1 MSFINF
7 SNHPS
12 AQWGT
17 EQFKKAREFGE
28 VIDLAFP
35 SVSPEADE
43 NEIARLAEAFAG
55 KIIGMAPAAVMI
67 QGEFTLAFA
76 VVLRLKQKGIKCLA
90 ACSNRLVEEED
101 NVKLVRFD
109 FVRFR
114 EYLL

>member
-12 AQWGT
+12 VQWGN
-17 EQFKKAREFGE
+17 EQLKKAEEFGE

-35 SVSPEADE
+35 SVPPEADE

-55 KIIGMAPAAVMI
+55 KIIGMDPAAVMI

-76 VVLRLKQKGIKCLA
+76 VVSRLKREGIRCLA

-101 NVKLVRFD
+101 NVKHVRFE

-114 EYLL
+114 EYIP

>member
-12 AQWGT
+12 VQWGT
-17 EQFKKAREFGE
+17 EQLKKAKEFGE

-35 SVSPEADE
+35 PVPPEADE
-43 NEIARLAEAFAG
+43 NDIKRLAEAYAG
-55 KIIGMAPAAVMI
+55 KIIEMTPSAVMI

-76 VVLRLKQKGIKCLA
+76 VVLHLKREGIKCLA
-90 ACSNRLVEEED
+90 ACSNRLVEEHD
-101 NVKLVRFD
+101 NVKIVRFD

-114 EYLL
+114 EYMP